1 MLAWCP
7 GDRWRREEERKREE
21 QKREEERRGEERRWK
36 EKQLWMRMRK
46 TDHCIPP
53 LRPTPFQ
60 ALMAVRGPHRNMWA
74 FRSHGLH
81 KHDHIGLLH
90 GRGSEPTDSLGA
102 CEARWC
108 VARTARSCLSPTMTV
123 GASKS
128 IGPAHFTDI
137 KHLKQTLQPKA
148 YPCLLPRVLTFFD
161 VLCQYGFPTTNT
173 SSPSSARVALT

>member
-46 TDHCIPP
+46 TDHCIPQP
-53 LRPTPFQ
+53 PRPTPFQ
-60 ALMAVRGPHRNMWA
+60 ALMAVRGPHRNKWA

-108 VARTARSCLSPTMTV
+108 VARTARSCLSPTTTV

-148 YPCLLPRVLTFFD
+148 YPCLLPRVLTFS
-161 VLCQYGFPTTNT
+161 T
-173 SSPSSARVALT
+173 SSANTAFLQLTQALHPLPEWL